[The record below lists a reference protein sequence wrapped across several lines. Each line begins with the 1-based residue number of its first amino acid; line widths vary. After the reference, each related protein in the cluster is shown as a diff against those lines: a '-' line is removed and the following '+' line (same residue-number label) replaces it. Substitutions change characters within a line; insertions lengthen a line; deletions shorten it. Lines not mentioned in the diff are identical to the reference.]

1 MDELL
6 IEDKRYVSSKRA
18 AKMTG
23 YAKDYIGQ
31 LCREGRVPARLVG
44 RSWYV
49 LESAIHD
56 HRFGGEDVKPG
67 KENALSSAWESP
79 RYESAPTEQ
88 ILPVSRLEPQPVAL
102 PENEADLSQ
111 QLQDSWKAWFERVST
126 QAPVSSQL
134 ETPVEEIIAEESIEE
149 EVKADAAVNVP
160 VRTIYRRPPEELLPR
175 QAVPSRESEAEEE
188 RFYIEDTPREGRSA
202 LKVVKVAGVVVAF
215 ASLIL
220 AAMGT
225 GYFDKYILS
234 SKPVSL
240 MAGVILYNR

>member
-56 HRFGGEDVKPG
+56 HRFGGDDVKPG
-67 KENALSSAWESP
+67 KESTLSSTWESP

-111 QLQDSWKAWFERVST
+111 QLQDSWKAWFDRVST
-126 QAPVSSQL
+126 QAPATQHVSA
-134 ETPVEEIIAEESIEE
+134 EEPKVEESEEVEE
-149 EVKADAAVNVP
+149 EIKTEGAINVP

-175 QAVPSRESEAEEE
+175 QTVSFRESEVEEE
-188 RFYIEDTPREGRSA
+188 VYTSEVPHANQRGLRAAKT
-202 LKVVKVAGVVVAF
+202 AGVVLAF

-225 GYFDKYILS
+225 GYFDKYIIS